1 MRIMVDNPD
10 FAPLLDAAE
19 HYTKATGIDC
29 VVIDFEGNRVS
40 SDQSSSLCRFCH
52 HLQATR
58 TIGIN
63 CDESHLYG
71 SYQAERFGG
80 KYIYLCPLNLMHWV
94 SPVSD
99 QGMMKGALVCGPT
112 LVFDPED
119 FIERELIANH
129 HLDKAAVDRYRQ
141 ALGAVPRLAPDRANS
156 LAELLLVVAAFLSNK
171 TSSETREDQA
181 FVAQQSRVSEYIHSI
196 KTMEGD
202 ERPGTE
208 YPFEKERKLIDQI
221 SSSDTE
227 GAQETLNEIMGTV
240 FFSSGRNFDVVK
252 SRVLELVVL
261 LSRAAMAGG
270 ADAEQV
276 FGLNY
281 QYLNQIHHFRSVD
294 ELAFWLSKIIR
305 RFTDLVFK
313 LRNAKHADVILK
325 IYRLVDRR
333 YSEKLSLD
341 EAAAEVYLSPAYFSK
356 VFKEETGLSFTQYV
370 NKVRV
375 DKSKEFLA
383 DGSLSLVEVAGLVGF
398 EDQSY
403 FTKVFKRVTGLS
415 PGRYRGSGGIHTG
428 DAGEIH
434 D

>member
-1 MRIMVDNPD
+1 MINNGD
-10 FAPLLDAAE
+10 FAPLLDAAA
-19 HYTKATGIDC
+19 HYAKSTGVDC

-40 SDQSSSLCRFCH
+40 SDQSSSLCRFCRR
-52 HLQATR
+52 LQATR
-58 TIGIN
+58 TIGVN

-80 KYIYLCPLNLMHWV
+80 KYVYLCPLNLMHWV
-94 SPVSD
+94 SPVLD
-99 QGMMKGALVCGPT
+99 EGMMRAALVCGPV
-112 LVFDPED
+112 LAFDPQD
-119 FIERELIANH
+119 FIERELIAKH
-129 HLDKAAVDRYRQ
+129 RLDKSAVDLYRKT
-141 ALGAVPRLAPDRANS
+141 LSDIPRISPDRANS
-156 LAELLLVVAAFLSNK
+156 LAEILLIICAFLSNK
-171 TSSETREDQA
+171 TAAETREERA
-181 FVAQQSRVSEYIHSI
+181 FVDQQSRVSEYIHRI

-202 ERPGTE
+202 ERPGVE

-221 SSSDTE
+221 AASDTS
-227 GAQETLNEIMGTV
+227 GAQETLNEIMGSV

-252 SRVLELVVL
+252 SRVMELVVL

-281 QYLNQIHHFRSVD
+281 QYLNQIHRFRTVD
-294 ELAFWLSKIIR
+294 ELAYWLSKIIH

-313 LRNAKHADVILK
+313 LRNSKHADVILR
-325 IYRLVDRR
+325 IYRLVDKRFA
-333 YSEKLSLD
+333 EKLSLE
-341 EAAAEVYLSPAYFSK
+341 EASGEVFLSPAYFSK

-370 NKVRV
+370 NKVRI
-375 DKSKEFLA
+375 DKSKELLA

-403 FTKVFKRVTGLS
+403 FTKVFKRVTGVS
-415 PGRYRGSGGIHTG
+415 PGKYRGSGGIHTRE
-428 DAGEIH
+428 AGEIH